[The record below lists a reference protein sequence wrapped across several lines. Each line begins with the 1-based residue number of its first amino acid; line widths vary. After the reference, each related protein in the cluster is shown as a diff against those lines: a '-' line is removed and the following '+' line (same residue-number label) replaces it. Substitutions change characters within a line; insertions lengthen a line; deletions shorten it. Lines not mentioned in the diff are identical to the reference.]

1 MTSTPMTTRA
11 DAPALAAE
19 EYAALLATARTL
31 EPGAWSA
38 PTDCAGW
45 TVRDIVAHVTGAAEE
60 AARLPVLLRHYVR
73 ALTHERQREVID
85 SVNDQQLADRAGDPP
100 AQLIEELER
109 LAPLAVRGRQ
119 RVPALLR
126 RVRMPAAAG
135 ALPGDTLGY
144 LLDVIYTRDLW
155 MHRVDI
161 TRATGT
167 TMSETAGEPM
177 VVGQVVRDLSRAW
190 TGEPFML
197 TLTGRV
203 TGTWAIGG
211 GPDPSAA
218 SGSRPEVSVDCVCLC
233 RRLSGRSDELPA
245 SHEEPAGPVVERLRG
260 TRVLF

>member
-1 MTSTPMTTRA
+1 MTTIPMTTRA
-11 DAPALAAE
+11 DAPALASE

-31 EPGAWSA
+31 EAGAWSA

-60 AARLPVLLRHYVR
+60 AARLPVLLRHYLR
-73 ALTHERQREVID
+73 ALTRERQREIVD
-85 SVNDQQLADRAGDPP
+85 SVNDQQLADRAGHTPT
-100 AQLIEELER
+100 QLIEELER

-119 RVPALLR
+119 RVPGL
-126 RVRMPAAAG
+126 VRQARLPAAAG

-161 TRATGT
+161 ARATGT
-167 TMSETAGEPM
+167 TMSETAGER
-177 VVGQVVRDLSRAW
+177 VIVDQVMRDLSRAW
-190 TGEPFML
+190 TTGPFTL

-203 TGTWAIGG
+203 TGTWRIGAG
-211 GPDPSAA
+211 TGPAAA
-218 SGSRPEVSVDCVCLC
+218 SGPGPAVSADCVTLC
-233 RRLSGRSDELPA
+233 RLLSGRSDQLPTA
-245 SHEEPAGPVVERLRG
+245 DDGRAAHVVERLRT